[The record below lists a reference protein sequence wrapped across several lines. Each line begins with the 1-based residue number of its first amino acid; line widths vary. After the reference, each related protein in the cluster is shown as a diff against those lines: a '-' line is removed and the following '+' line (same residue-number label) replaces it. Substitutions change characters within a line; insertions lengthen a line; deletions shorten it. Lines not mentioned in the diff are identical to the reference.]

1 MAVNLHCTL
10 YTLHYPV
17 YKVQHMGTL
26 YRAQHMGTLIKM
38 NTTGSGT
45 IQITFQKKTVWKE
58 TEYMKNENDKTTIK
72 N

>member
-38 NTTGSGT
+38 ITTGSGT
-45 IQITFQKKTVWKE
+45 IQITFQKKLSEKKLNTWK
-58 TEYMKNENDKTTIK
+58 TKMTKQQ
-72 N
+72 

>member
-38 NTTGSGT
+38 ITTGSGT
-45 IQITFQKKTVWKE
+45 IDAEPRMTLVIGRCKTK
-58 TEYMKNENDKTTIK
+58 YGD
-72 N
+72 